1 MHQGIMVGIQTVIN
15 DDPQLNGV
23 YFLRLSTLDLIMRSS
38 PLVVR
43 LLPPRDTPYPTPR
56 PIILDSYLRTP
67 PTCKLLKNYAAG
79 TGLAPYIIY
88 GLPLWDPEES
98 KEINRRKALLEAAGA
113 VLVTGFEVDGVYPF
127 FNFNRPID

>member
-1 MHQGIMVGIQTVIN
+1 MC
-15 DDPQLNGV
+15 
-23 YFLRLSTLDLIMRSS
+23 TLLT
-38 PLVVR
+38 VR

-88 GLPLWDPEES
+88 GLPLWDMEES
-98 KEINRRKALLEAAGA
+98 KEINRRKAILEEAGA
-113 VLVTGFEVDGVYPF
+113 VLVTGFEVDGVYI
-127 FNFNRPID
+127 FNFNRAID